1 LREFAAE
8 RDSFRFQAD
17 RFIEGRVPSNEELEV
32 VFSRMD
38 ILYNKIRTPDYLNG
52 YDRERFRDLISTVII
67 PQIKREASPGTPYA
81 DGYKTNGAMIDGMG
95 DSLVSLILDRIEN
108 IMNWDG
114 CFNRRTEL
122 VDLDL
127 MDPVRLFIKNEP
139 HTLEK
144 CKMGRFR
151 LIMSV
156 SIVDKIIEMV
166 FNMHTNKQQIADW
179 QDIPSKAGM
188 GFTLDMAESIYNT
201 CREYGL
207 EKLASA
213 DISGWDWS
221 VKQWLLKAE
230 VEYRIRLQTSASK
243 FYKDFLRK
251 KVMLDSNSIY
261 QFSDGRL
268 VQCNFSGLQ
277 NSGKY
282 NTSSGNSI
290 MRIITAF
297 LVGSNWGIAMGD
309 DCIES
314 SVLDAQ
320 SKYLD
325 LGFRC
330 KMYEPIK
337 EEFEFCSHIFTSQGA
352 YALNVNKGLMRLLQN
367 DTLDMIEKRLLTM
380 QFEDDIAACP
390 TYKQVMDCLHRVGWY
405 AKICQR
411 K

>member
-1 LREFAAE
+1 
-8 RDSFRFQAD
+8 
-17 RFIEGRVPSNEELEV
+17 
-32 VFSRMD
+32 MD
-38 ILYNKIRTPDYLNG
+38 ILYNKIRTPDYLYG
-52 YDRERFRDLISTVII
+52 YDRDELKNLIRMVII
-67 PQIKREASPGTPYA
+67 PQIKRDASPGTPYA
-81 DGYKTNGAMIDGMG
+81 DGYRTNGAMIDGMG
-95 DSLVSLILDRIEN
+95 SHLIELVLDRIEN
-108 IMNWDG
+108 IMNWDAS
-114 CFNRRTEL
+114 FSRRTEL
-122 VDLDL
+122 IDLDL

-144 CKMGRFR
+144 CAMGRFR

-179 QDIPSKAGM
+179 QNIPSKAGM
-188 GFTLDMAESIYNT
+188 GFTLDMAGAIYDT
-201 CREYGL
+201 CDKHGL
-207 EKLASA
+207 ENLASA

-221 VKQWLLKAE
+221 VKQWLLEAE
-230 VEYRIRLQTSASK
+230 TEYRIRLQTYASE
-243 FYKDFLRK
+243 FYKDFMRK
-251 KVMLDSNSIY
+251 KVLLDSNSIY
-261 QFSDGRL
+261 QFSDGKL
-268 VQCNFSGLQ
+268 VQCDFSGLQ

-314 SVLDAQ
+314 TVSDAQ

-330 KMYEPIK
+330 KMYEPI
-337 EEFEFCSHIFTSQGA
+337 ERDFEFCSHIFTKDGA
-352 YALNVNKGLMRLLQN
+352 YALNVNKSFMKLFQN
-367 DTLDMIEKRLLTM
+367 DQLSLVEKRLLTM